1 MRRRLLAVSIFV
13 PLCLGITTYI
23 YIGESPELER
33 DRYFKKGE
41 EYIAQGKFSEALIM
55 FKNSLKL
62 WEEFGRAID
71 RKPEM
76 TKARYQIGTLYA
88 LSQNIPLAKAQLAE
102 IGEQEPNSLQVRYL
116 AATIA
121 LAEKDPD
128 KALK

>member
-1 MRRRLLAVSIFV
+1 
-13 PLCLGITTYI
+13 
-23 YIGESPELER
+23 
-33 DRYFKKGE
+33 
-41 EYIAQGKFSEALIM
+41 
-55 FKNSLKL
+55 
-62 WEEFGRAID
+62 
-71 RKPEM
+71 M